1 GAGET
6 MVDRLM
12 TPALRGALP
21 TAELARL
28 DSALAV
34 GLHGVFWA
42 TGAFS
47 LLALLLAL
55 RLPKGLGS
63 RHARE

>member
-1 GAGET
+1 
-6 MVDRLM
+6 MIDRLM
-12 TPALRGALP
+12 TPALRDALP
-21 TAELARL
+21 ATDLARL
-28 DSALAV
+28 DNALAA
-34 GLHGVFWA
+34 GLHGVFLA

>member
-1 GAGET
+1 
-6 MVDRLM
+6 MIDRLM
-12 TPALRGALP
+12 TLALP
-21 TAELARL
+21 AADLARL
-28 DSALAV
+28 DNALAA
-34 GLHGVFWA
+34 GLHGVFRA